1 MQSYNKYSFRFRL
14 GDSKVKGQ
22 GYVQHLPSLDPQS
35 QVKFIIWSNKSWD
48 TTLKYRVLITRSNT
62 VCEPSW
68 NAVLGI
74 RFIMD
79 QKECDYYDKNFKRPP
94 LTNFHEFIK

>member
-35 QVKFIIWSNKSWD
+35 QVKFIIWSNKS
-48 TTLKYRVLITRSNT
+48 
-62 VCEPSW
+62 
-68 NAVLGI
+68 
-74 RFIMD
+74 
-79 QKECDYYDKNFKRPP
+79 
-94 LTNFHEFIK
+94 